1 MKKDIIIPAA
11 GESVTEADVVNWY
24 KESGDYV
31 DMDEPIVEL
40 ETDKASM
47 DLTAEIAGILHI
59 DIEDG
64 TVTVGQVIGSI
75 DSAAEAPTKQ
85 INTSTQPEE
94 TPEKSPEITPTQ
106 ESSPAHYAAGH
117 PAPAAQKLMTE
128 SGIPQGSIQGTG
140 KDGRVTKQDVVN
152 HQAQPAQPPKETP
165 KVIEQTPIVSAKP
178 AGERQTRLEPLTRL
192 RKTLMKRLV
201 DSQQTTASLTTF
213 NEIDMQAV
221 MDIRKAHKDAFKEK
235 YNVGLGFMSF
245 FTKAV
250 TIALQE
256 WPLINAMIEGDQI
269 LYHDYCDIGIAVST
283 PKGLVVPVV
292 RNAENMSFAEIEA
305 AIRGYALKG
314 RDGKLTIEDMTGGT
328 FTITNGG
335 TFGSMLSTP
344 ILNRPQ
350 SAILG
355 MHNIVQRPTAVN
367 GEVKIRPIMYVAL
380 TYDHRIIDGAEAVQ
394 FLVTLKNLLEDPNRL
409 LIGI

>member
-106 ESSPAHYAAGH
+106 ENSPAHYAAGH

-165 KVIEQTPIVSAKP
+165 QSNRTNTYCVS
-178 AGERQTRLEPLTRL
+178 
-192 RKTLMKRLV
+192 
-201 DSQQTTASLTTF
+201 
-213 NEIDMQAV
+213 
-221 MDIRKAHKDAFKEK
+221 
-235 YNVGLGFMSF
+235 
-245 FTKAV
+245 
-250 TIALQE
+250 
-256 WPLINAMIEGDQI
+256 
-269 LYHDYCDIGIAVST
+269 
-283 PKGLVVPVV
+283 
-292 RNAENMSFAEIEA
+292 
-305 AIRGYALKG
+305 
-314 RDGKLTIEDMTGGT
+314 
-328 FTITNGG
+328 
-335 TFGSMLSTP
+335 
-344 ILNRPQ
+344 
-350 SAILG
+350 
-355 MHNIVQRPTAVN
+355 
-367 GEVKIRPIMYVAL
+367 
-380 TYDHRIIDGAEAVQ
+380 
-394 FLVTLKNLLEDPNRL
+394 
-409 LIGI
+409 

>member
-1 MKKDIIIPAA
+1 
-11 GESVTEADVVNWY
+11 
-24 KESGDYV
+24 
-31 DMDEPIVEL
+31 
-40 ETDKASM
+40 
-47 DLTAEIAGILHI
+47 
-59 DIEDG
+59 
-64 TVTVGQVIGSI
+64 
-75 DSAAEAPTKQ
+75 
-85 INTSTQPEE
+85 
-94 TPEKSPEITPTQ
+94 
-106 ESSPAHYAAGH
+106 
-117 PAPAAQKLMTE
+117 
-128 SGIPQGSIQGTG
+128 
-140 KDGRVTKQDVVN
+140 
-152 HQAQPAQPPKETP
+152 
-165 KVIEQTPIVSAKP
+165 
-178 AGERQTRLEPLTRL
+178 
-192 RKTLMKRLV
+192 
-201 DSQQTTASLTTF
+201 
-213 NEIDMQAV
+213 MQAV

-292 RNAENMSFAEIEA
+292 RDAENMSFAEIEA

-314 RDGKLTIEDMTGGT
+314 RDGKLTIDDMTGGT